1 MSLPICVLVLEDE
14 PLIRM
19 DIVDFLHGRARN
31 RCQIQ
36 VMFTDIDMP
45 GSIDAWSA
53 GQLFWVSDS
62 LVP

>member
-1 MSLPICVLVLEDE
+1 
-14 PLIRM
+14 M